1 MTAEQIIRDYKIFKQ
16 AIAGIEKQMDELKV
30 QLWPLVEDVDGKL
43 ETPSGKASIIPSYK
57 KISFDTDRLKV
68 MMELP
73 EYSFLKQYTKESEV
87 KPSLRIT

>member
-1 MTAEQIIRDYKIFKQ
+1 MTAEDIIRRYKVFKVEVA
-16 AIAGIEKQMDELKV
+16 AIESEMDNLKT